1 MVDQH
6 NKASIDC
13 KLEHIYDQLSALWTD
28 NDIVCHER
36 MLADLPKGEVDEAQD
51 MVFQALELIKK
62 AQRKVGYDA

>member
-1 MVDQH
+1 MVEQH

-13 KLEHIYDQLSALWTD
+13 ALEHIYDQLVALWTD

-36 MLADLPKGEVDEAQD
+36 RQADLPKDEVNEAQD

>member
-1 MVDQH
+1 MVEQH
-6 NKASIDC
+6 NKAIIDC
-13 KLEHIYDQLSALWTD
+13 KLEHVYNVLVDLWTD

-36 MLADLPKGEVDEAQD
+36 RQADLPKDEVNEAQD